1 VVASVLLGCAA
12 IADSAYAQTDSM
24 VMLRVE
30 PRSGDTLRVRV
41 SGWEVMTLHVD
52 LGTGDCCMAAAG
64 SNYSSRRLITIEHD
78 SAGTILAGILD
89 SLDWTWRGQ
98 HSKVAREISGDLPQ
112 SLGTVRMLPD
122 GSARLLDK
130 GDGDDSIEE
139 LSISSEA
146 MLPTHL
152 VHPGSTWEAHGFTY
166 ALADLSP
173 RSERAF
179 MSFAGTAEG
188 DSVAAPITN
197 GVAPAIPDAIYL
209 VTGTVRGALTLDR
222 KRGYWARI
230 ESYVAMRADAV
241 MRSDP
246 KRPMRVGDSEV
257 FLAYE
262 TASTSVLVK
271 K

>member
-1 VVASVLLGCAA
+1 
-12 IADSAYAQTDSM
+12 
-24 VMLRVE
+24 
-30 PRSGDTLRVRV
+30 
-41 SGWEVMTLHVD
+41 
-52 LGTGDCCMAAAG
+52 MAAAG

-166 ALADLSP
+166 ALADRFRGRRRATRITIRLDSLSP